1 MLISAPPGTKDIL
14 PEISAHWQHIEDTIR
29 QICRQAAYLEI
40 RTPIFEQTELFSRGI
55 GETSDIVEKEMY
67 TFTDRGGRSLTLRP
81 EGTAST
87 VRAYLENKLYAS
99 TNQPLKVYYIGP
111 MFRSERPQAGRY
123 HQFHQFGLEAI
134 GSREAVVDA
143 EIISLAALFF
153 KKLKLKDLTL
163 YINSV
168 GCPQCR
174 PNYRTK
180 LQDFLRDKL
189 PCLCKN
195 CQSRFDR
202 NPLRILDCK
211 NNECGNLSQ
220 NAPEMLQCLCDECGG
235 HFEKVQKLLKSAN
248 IDFQIDPH
256 MVRGLDY
263 YTKTAFEIQSTNLG
277 AQNTICGGGRY
288 DGLVAECGGEPTPG
302 IGFAIGLERT
312 MIALEKQGIL
322 PKIDT
327 SVQVFVAPIAE
338 GAREAAFK
346 LVYELRQNN
355 IIADMDHM
363 GRSLKSQMRYA
374 NKYPAKYVAVIGEDE
389 LKSGQVTIKNM
400 ATGEQQTT
408 DAAQLMTIF
417 SKGQEDL

>member
-1 MLISAPPGTKDIL
+1 M
-14 PEISAHWQHIEDTIR
+14 E
-29 QICRQAAYLEI
+29 
-40 RTPIFEQTELFSRGI
+40 
-55 GETSDIVEKEMY
+55 
-67 TFTDRGGRSLTLRP
+67 
-81 EGTAST
+81 
-87 VRAYLENKLYAS
+87 
-99 TNQPLKVYYIGP
+99 
-111 MFRSERPQAGRY
+111 
-123 HQFHQFGLEAI
+123 
-134 GSREAVVDA
+134 
-143 EIISLAALFF
+143 
-153 KKLKLKDLTL
+153 
-163 YINSV
+163 
-168 GCPQCR
+168 
-174 PNYRTK
+174 
-180 LQDFLRDKL
+180 
-189 PCLCKN
+189 
-195 CQSRFDR
+195 R
-202 NPLRILDCK
+202 NPLRVLDCK
-211 NNECGNLSQ
+211 EKGCKDILRD
-220 NAPEMLQCLCDECGG
+220 APVPLDILDDDCRE
-235 HFEKVQKLLKSAN
+235 HFEQVKCCLDTMGIEYEINSH
-248 IDFQIDPH
+248 I
-256 MVRGLDY
+256 VRGLDY
-263 YTKTAFEIQSTNLG
+263 YTRTVFEFISTDIG
-277 AQNTICGGGRY
+277 AQGTICGGGRY

-322 PKIDT
+322 PKTDT